1 MCSSEESFKQVES
14 QIEPILFVAGRGY
27 LLKAVSEKVTPAN
40 RIPKYTV
47 GLNICGDAAHAP
59 ALTNRVPHGYELS
72 QSGIKQLSSLKP
84 EKKCRLRTQKIY
96 PLKPIAELEKEKRSL
111 PSHT

>member
-1 MCSSEESFKQVES
+1 MCSSEESFKQVEN

-40 RIPKYTV
+40 RIRKYTV

-59 ALTNRVPHGYELS
+59 ALANRVPHGYELN
-72 QSGIKQLSSLKP
+72 QSGIEQLSSLKT
-84 EKKCRLRTQKIY
+84 EITCRLRAQSQATLKLIY
-96 PLKPIAELEKEKRSL
+96 HLKQLKVLISQF
-111 PSHT
+111 

>member
-40 RIPKYTV
+40 RIRKYTV

-96 PLKPIAELEKEKRSL
+96 SLKPIAELEKEKRSL